1 MVNAMFSRISKWIGV
16 AACATIL
23 TATAVQAQ
31 NAPARQRIR
40 VMRPDSTERIAQR
53 QHMAARQAVVAL
65 SRRLD
70 LDERQVN
77 ALRVAVEGAGDEA
90 GAGWRIAALLQR
102 ELTKEQKA
110 LLFEQAGRAA
120 AFQVGARFG
129 RGQQAG
135 RTAGVQAGTRFGRGQ
150 MVSDRNNR
158 NRATGLR
165 SMGRQAGQPGTPGM
179 GQALRERA
187 DAMADALGLTE
198 SQRELMRIHR
208 AIGVTAATRMSVQK
222 GYRDRISSR

>member
-1 MVNAMFSRISKWIGV
+1 MSSRIRKWIGV

-31 NAPARQRIR
+31 DAPARQRNR
-40 VMRPDSTERIAQR
+40 VMRPYSTERIAQR

-65 SRRLD
+65 SRRLE
-70 LDERQVN
+70 LDERQVT
-77 ALRVAVEGAGDEA
+77 LRVAAEGADDQA

-102 ELTKEQKA
+102 ELTNEQKE
-110 LLFEQAGRAA
+110 LLFEQAERSAV
-120 AFQVGARFG
+120 FQAGARFG

-135 RTAGVQAGTRFGRGQ
+135 RTAGIHAGTRFGRGQ
-150 MVSDRNNR
+150 QVSDRNDR
-158 NRATGLR
+158 NQAAGLR
-165 SMGRQAGQPGTPGM
+165 AMGHQAGQPGTPGT
-179 GQALRERA
+179 GQAMRQRA
-187 DAMADALGLTE
+187 DSMADALGLTE

-208 AIGVTAATRMSVQK
+208 AIGVAAVAHMTAQT